1 MDENHDGGSPTLA
14 ADAKHDREMSDYNEM
29 RDRVVA
35 RVLHLDRYP
44 RMAIERAV
52 RILRAYFI
60 DRRDRAPRR
69 GRLEGLMLVGK
80 NADRSAII
88 KWDRE
93 PLLFEIWAFVD
104 HEAYKGKER
113 YWGRAQAVLKSQLV
127 RAIEVELSVFTIDEA
142 ARFSHTNP
150 WLAERYAGGIVL
162 FDRAMDPPRNAEA
175 KRVHD
180 RFMAAVATLDEPQR
194 IAFQRYRAYGLD
206 LGRISRPLRTSEAE
220 ARMILAEAFGTLL
233 AEIDNEARPRS
244 LRSHLGNH
252 PRHNLDLYHRPGD
265 FDLLLAVTFYR
276 RAVDHVGMMVEAHA
290 RDLSS
295 KIVQAAAYATE
306 FALKALLLHA
316 GYCDDWN
323 RRHIGLDL
331 EGALR
336 HARANGLAPP
346 SDELERLITPLSDYH
361 RGGRRPDQARA
372 VLMALPP
379 AEIIETVA
387 TLVADVGTITGYTDL
402 PGEELP

>member
-1 MDENHDGGSPTLA
+1 MEEGHDEQAQLLA
-14 ADAKHDREMSDYNEM
+14 ADAKHDRGMSDYNET

-35 RVLHLDRYP
+35 RVLHLDPYP
-44 RMAIERAV
+44 RTAIERAV
-52 RILRAYFI
+52 RIFRAYFVG
-60 DRRDRAPRR
+60 RRDRSPRR
-69 GRLEGLMLVGK
+69 GTLEGLMLVGK
-80 NADRSAII
+80 NADKSAST

-127 RAIEVELSVFTIDEA
+127 RAIEVELSVFTLDEA
-142 ARFSHTNP
+142 ARFALANP
-150 WLAERYAGGIVL
+150 WLAERYESGIVL
-162 FDRAMDPPRNAEA
+162 FDRSMDPPRNAEA
-175 KRVHD
+175 NAAHD
-180 RFMAAVATLDEPQR
+180 RILAAVATLDEPQR

-206 LGRISRPLRTSEAE
+206 LGRISRPLRANEAE
-220 ARMILAEAFGTLL
+220 ARMLLAEAFGTLL
-233 AEIDNEARPRS
+233 AEIGNEARPRS

-252 PRHNLDLYHRPGD
+252 PRHDLDLYHRPGD

-295 KIVQAAAYATE
+295 KIVQAAAYAME

-336 HARANGLAPP
+336 HARANGLAPS

-372 VLMALPP
+372 VLIALPP
-379 AEIIETVA
+379 AEIVETVA
-387 TLVADVGTITGYTDL
+387 TLVADVGTITGYADL

>member
-1 MDENHDGGSPTLA
+1 MDENHDGQTPTLA
-14 ADAKHDREMSDYNEM
+14 ADMKHDREMSDYNEM

-35 RVLHLDRYP
+35 RVVHLDPYP

-52 RILRAYFI
+52 RIFRTYFI

-80 NADRSAII
+80 NADPSAST

-127 RAIEVELSVFTIDEA
+127 RAIDVELSVFTIDEA
-142 ARFSHTNP
+142 DRFPQTNP
-150 WLAERYAGGIVL
+150 WLAKRYEGGIVL

-175 KRVHD
+175 NAAHD
-180 RFMAAVATLDEPQR
+180 RILAAVATLDEPQR

-206 LGRISRPLRTSEAE
+206 LGRISRPLRASESE
-220 ARMILAEAFGTLL
+220 ARMILAETFGTLL
-233 AEIDNEARPRS
+233 AKICDKAQPRS

-252 PRHNLDLYHRPGD
+252 PRHNLDLYHRSGD

-290 RDLSS
+290 RDRPAQ
-295 KIVQAAAYATE
+295 VVRTAAYATE

-316 GYCDDWN
+316 GYSDDWN
-323 RRHIGLDL
+323 RSHIRLDL
-331 EGALR
+331 EGALT
-336 HARANGLAPP
+336 HARANGLEPP

-361 RGGRRPDQARA
+361 RGGRRPDQAQA
-372 VLMALPP
+372 VLAALPP
-379 AEIIETVA
+379 AEIVETAA
-387 TLVADVGTITGYTDL
+387 TLVADVGAITCYAGL